1 VVYLVAVVEV
11 LEAQVLQ
18 QQLVLMVVEEQE
30 FV

>member
-1 VVYLVAVVEV
+1 VVNLVAVVEV

-18 QQLVLMVVEEQE
+18 HQLVLMVVEEQE